1 MLIILLFLLL
11 IDKNQVIQVFVQEV
25 PADMWDYHVIK
36 IIKLSRERKSMREF
50 SIK

>member
-11 IDKNQVIQVFVQEV
+11 IDKDQVIQVFVQEA
-25 PADMWDYHVIK
+25 PADMWYYHVIK
-36 IIKLSRERKSMREF
+36 IIKLSRERKSMGEF